1 MNKKTKII
9 LISVTVFVALLCLT
23 LLIYQNYKL
32 GETMYASAKNW
43 ESMSTFT
50 AEQIQDM
57 EEVFNDPDIDPI
69 DVRRND
75 IDYYLTS
82 FLYCFDYDCP
92 VVTDEVRS
100 TLSKRMLGTY
110 MVLFG
115 NDHQN
120 VRLHQAFTKPRYV
133 ELKDNFKQAV
143 LNLNTHM
150 SQFVSRY
157 EEMSFLERCFTI
169 WSLEREKL
177 SQQVFD
183 AMYYEPYA

>member
-1 MNKKTKII
+1 MSKKTRII
-9 LISVTVFVALLCLT
+9 LICVAVFVVLLGVT
-23 LLIYQNYKL
+23 LFLYQNYML

-43 ESMSTFT
+43 QNISAFT
-50 AEQIQDM
+50 SEQIQDM
-57 EEVFNDPDIDPI
+57 EKVFEDPDIDPV

-75 IDYYLTS
+75 IDHHLTA

-92 VVTDEVRS
+92 VLTDEVRS

-110 MVLFG
+110 LVLFG

-143 LNLNTHM
+143 LNLNDNM
-150 SQFVSRY
+150 SQFVSQY
-157 EEMSFLERCFTI
+157 EELSFLERCFTI

-177 SQQVFD
+177 SEQVYD
-183 AMYYEPYA
+183 AMFYDPYA